1 MSQYRIEIDDD
12 VIFKN
17 FEDIINEVINRK
29 MREKYSGCGE
39 VVTAAVKDLI
49 YSRKD
54 EIIEMVVERATREI
68 VKKGLPKLIAL
79 REEAHNGE

>member
-17 FEDIINEVINRK
+17 FEDIINEVINLK

-39 VVTAAVKDLI
+39 VVTAAVKDMI

-68 VKKGLPKLIAL
+68 VRKGLPKLIAL